1 MKGFVRI
8 RLARMG
14 RKHQPVY
21 NIVVSQANKAPKK
34 LPIEV
39 LGMYHPVPS
48 PLSPQ
53 EKSTGTFPTKDV
65 RLDFLRAQYWL
76 GVGAQPTPT
85 VARIFKRAGILP
97 PSWPG
102 PNRALPLTERKVV
115 QDIREAP
122 EKAAPPVH

>member
-21 NIVVSQANKAPKK
+21 NVVVAKAKKAPNK

-39 LGMYHPVPS
+39 LGMYHPVPT

-53 EKSTGTFPTKDV
+53 EKDAGNLPVKDV
-65 RLDFLRAQYWL
+65 HLDFLRAQYWL
-76 GVGAQPTPT
+76 GVGAQPTAT

-97 PSWPG
+97 PHWPG
-102 PNRALPLTERKVV
+102 PKKPVPQPERKMV
-115 QDIREAP
+115 QETRQAP
-122 EKAAPPVH
+122 EKPAPTVH